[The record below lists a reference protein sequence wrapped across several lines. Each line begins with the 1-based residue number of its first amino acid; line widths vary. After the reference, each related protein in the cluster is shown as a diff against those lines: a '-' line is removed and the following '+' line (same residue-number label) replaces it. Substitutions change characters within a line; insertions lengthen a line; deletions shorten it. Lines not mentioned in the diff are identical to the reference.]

1 MIPKQK
7 YLLAAALLLLTFFP
21 AHAQTPITGKVV
33 DEENRP
39 LAGVFVSVREGTQGE
54 IATTNSEG
62 NFTLNVRD
70 KANAIV
76 DFSLLGFEKAETRI
90 SGNTVFIK
98 MKESAMRLDDAVV
111 VAYGSVSRKDLTGA
125 VAEADIDEMNKVPVP
140 SFSQAL
146 AGRIAGVSVSASDG
160 QPGSEMKIVIRGN
173 NSITKDNSP
182 LYIVDGFPMEDLQTA
197 SINPEDIKTFNV
209 LKDASATALYG
220 ARGANGVIVIE
231 TKGGFDE
238 QPVINFSTSLGVA
251 SVANRMEMM
260 SPYEFVKYQTE
271 IYPATAPSSYFSDGR
286 TLDWY
291 KTAEGIDW
299 QDQIFRNVFVQNYN
313 LSIRGG
319 NANTK
324 YTVSGSVFLQ
334 PGVILNTGSN
344 KYQLRSVLE
353 QKINKKL
360 SMTLNLNG
368 SYIDNYGQLV
378 SSGDGGTTSSYLL
391 YRTWAFRPVAGR
403 SDINLIEDL
412 TDPENV
418 SSADIRL
425 NPLITSRNDNTHNS
439 NKSIVGNF
447 GLRYS
452 IIKGLQLRLT
462 GTLRYNQEKRKV
474 FYNSKTTQGS
484 SLNPTNTLGV
494 NGLIRYS
501 DSFTWN
507 TEAVLNYEKVFRRTH
522 RVGAMIGTSLQ
533 DRKFEQFGY
542 TGYKIDDYEGLGMA
556 ALDNGLI
563 RSAVATMAEFS
574 LASFFGRFN
583 YGYKSR
589 YLLTATLRA
598 DGSSKFP
605 NHKWGV
611 FPSAA
616 LAWNISEES
625 FMKKV
630 SWISNAKLRLSYGV
644 TGNNRVGDYDSWPSL
659 TVPIDASY
667 SFGNGEPVRGLV
679 PGAMGNANLKWEST
693 YQWDLGMDFSMFDD
707 RISVILDLY
716 KKDTRDLLLLTDAPR
731 TTGYPSIMKNVG
743 SVRNTGIELT
753 LNTVNVRTRSF
764 EWSSNFNIAFNR
776 NKVVE
781 LDNDTQQMFT
791 TVSFYS
797 AYKGSPLYLAQVG
810 MPMGLFYGYVFD
822 GVYQFEDFDNPA
834 PGKYVL
840 KLGVPSNS
848 TMADRNNIHPGDIRY
863 RDLNGDGQVDDRD
876 MTVIGNGNPIH
887 TGGFT
892 NTFRYKN
899 IDFSFLLQW
908 SYGNDIYNA
917 NRLLFEGNAMK
928 SKDINQY
935 ASYNRR
941 WTPDNPSDTYYRS
954 GGEGPAGRHSSRV
967 IEDGSY
973 LRLKSLSLGYS
984 FPRSWLSKVRIKEL
998 RASFSANNILT
1009 LTGYTG
1015 MDPEVSTRGNSPLT
1029 PGFDYSAYPIA
1040 KTFMFGI
1047 QLTF

>member
-1 MIPKQK
+1 MIQKQK

-125 VAEADIDEMNKVPVP
+125 VAAADIDEMNKVPVP

-173 NSITKDNSP
+173 NSITQDNSP

-197 SINPEDIKTFNV
+197 SINPEDIKTFNI

-231 TKGGFDE
+231 TKGGFDG

-507 TEAVLNYEKVFRRTH
+507 TEAVLNYDKVFRRTH
-522 RVGAMIGTSLQ
+522 RIGAMIGTSLQ

-542 TGYKIDDYEGLGMA
+542 TGYKIDDYESLGMA

-563 RSAVATMAEFS
+563 RAAVATMAEFS

-605 NHKWGV
+605 NHKWGF

-667 SFGNGEPVRGLV
+667 SFRNGEPVRGLV
-679 PGAMGNANLKWEST
+679 PGAMGNADLKWEST

>member
-1 MIPKQK
+1 MVSYKR
-7 YLLAAALLLLTFFP
+7 YLLAIALPVITALSAT
-21 AHAQTPITGKVV
+21 AQTAVKGKVV
-33 DEENRP
+33 DEDNAP

-54 IATTNSEG
+54 VAMTDDKGE
-62 NFTLNVRD
+62 FTLNVRD

-76 DFSLLGFEKAETRI
+76 DFSLIGFQPAESRI
-90 SGNTVFIK
+90 TGSTLFMK
-98 MKESAMRLDDAVV
+98 MKEQTTRLDDAVV

-146 AGRIAGVSVSASDG
+146 AGRVAGVQVSASDG
-160 QPGSEMKIVIRGN
+160 QPGSELKIVIRGS
-173 NSITKDNSP
+173 NSITQDNSP

-231 TKGGFDE
+231 TKGGFDG
-238 QPVINFSTSLGVA
+238 QPVINFSTSLGTAGVA
-251 SVANRMEMM
+251 RKMQMM

-271 IYPATAPSSYFSDGR
+271 IYPATAPSSYFSEGR
-286 TLDWY
+286 TLEYY

-299 QDQIFRNVFVQNYN
+299 QDQIFRNVFIQNYN

-344 KYQLRSVLE
+344 KYQLRSILE

-425 NPLITSRNDNTHNS
+425 NPLITSRNDNTHNAT
-439 NKSIVGNF
+439 KSLVGNLGF
-447 GLRYS
+447 RYS
-452 IIKGLQLRLT
+452 IMRGLQLRLT

-507 TEAVLNYEKVFRRTH
+507 GEAVLNYDKVFRRTH
-522 RVGAMIGTSLQ
+522 RLGIMAGTSLQ
-533 DRKFEQFGY
+533 DRKFEQYGY
-542 TGYKIDDYEGLGMA
+542 TGYKLDDYEALGMA

-563 RSAVATMAEFS
+563 RSAIASMSEFS

-589 YLLTATLRA
+589 YMFTSTLRA

-605 NHKWGV
+605 NHKWGF

-616 LAWNISEES
+616 LAWNISEEN
-625 FMKKV
+625 FMKNAGC
-630 SWISNAKLRLSYGV
+630 ISDAKLRLSYGI
-644 TGNNRVGDYDSWPSL
+644 TGNNRVGDYDAYSSL

-667 SFGNGEPVRGLV
+667 SFGNSEPVRGLV
-679 PGAMGNANLKWEST
+679 PGAMGNAGLKWEST
-693 YQWDLGMDFSMFDD
+693 YQWDLGIDLSMFKE
-707 RISVILDLY
+707 RVSMVIDLY
-716 KKDTRDLLLLTDAPR
+716 HKDTRDLLLLTDAPR
-731 TTGYPSIMKNVG
+731 TTGYPSIMKNIGRVQNKG
-743 SVRNTGIELT
+743 LEFTLSTINVKTRN
-753 LNTVNVRTRSF
+753 F

-776 NKVVE
+776 NKVAE

-797 AYKGSPLYLAQVG
+797 SYKGSPLYLAQVG
-810 MPMGLFYGYVFD
+810 KPMGLFYGYVFD
-822 GVYQFEDFDNPA
+822 GVYQFDDFDSPA

-840 KLGVPSNS
+840 KPDVPSNS
-848 TMADRNNIHPGDIRY
+848 TESDRNNIQPGDIRY
-863 RDLNGDGQVDDRD
+863 KDLNGDGQVDDRD
-876 MTVIGNGNPIH
+876 MTVIGNGNPVH

-892 NTFRYKN
+892 NTLRYKN
-899 IDFSFLLQW
+899 IDLSFLLQW

-935 ASYNRR
+935 ASYNKR
-941 WTPDNPSDTYYRS
+941 WTPENPSDKYYRS

-967 IEDGSY
+967 VEDGSF
-973 LRLKSLSLGYS
+973 LRLKSLALGYS
-984 FPRSWLSKVRIKEL
+984 FPRKWLSKVRIKEL
-998 RASFSANNILT
+998 KINFSANNLFT
-1009 LTGYTG
+1009 LTGYSG

-1040 KTFMFGI
+1040 RTFMLGI
-1047 QLTF
+1047 QLSL

>member
-1 MIPKQK
+1 MAFTA
-7 YLLAAALLLLTFFP
+7 LSAAA
-21 AHAQTPITGKVV
+21 QTQVSGRVV
-33 DEENRP
+33 DEANNP
-39 LAGVFVSVREGTQGE
+39 LPGVFVSVREGTAGE
-54 IATTNSEG
+54 ASMTDGDG
-62 NFTLNVRD
+62 NFTLSVRD
-70 KANAIV
+70 RENAVI
-76 DFSLLGFEKAETRI
+76 DFSLLGFQSTSSKV
-90 SGNTVFIK
+90 SGTKLFIK
-98 MKESAMRLDDAVV
+98 MKEQAMKLDDAVV

-125 VAEADIDEMNKVPVP
+125 VAQADIGQMNRVPVP

-146 AGRIAGVSVSASDG
+146 AGRIAGVQVSASDG
-160 QPGSEMKIVIRGN
+160 QPGSEMSIVIRGN
-173 NSITKDNSP
+173 NSITQDNSP
-182 LYIVDGFPMEDLQTA
+182 LYIVDGFPVEDLQTA
-197 SINPEDIKTFNV
+197 TINPEDIKTFNV

-231 TKGGFDE
+231 TKGGFDG
-238 QPVINFSTSLGVA
+238 QPAIDFSASLGMA
-251 SVANRMEMM
+251 STGKRMEMM
-260 SPYEFVKYQTE
+260 NAYEFVKYQTE
-271 IYPATAPSSYFSDGR
+271 IYPSTATSSYFTEGR

-291 KTAEGIDW
+291 RTAEGIDW
-299 QDQIFRNVFVQNYN
+299 QDLIFRNAFVQNYN

-324 YTVSGSVFLQ
+324 YTVSGAAFIQ

-344 KYQLRSVLE
+344 KWQLRSSLE
-353 QKINKKL
+353 QKISGKL
-360 SMTLNLNG
+360 TMTFNVNG
-368 SYIDNYGQLV
+368 SYIDNYGQIV

-425 NPLITSRNDNTHNS
+425 NPLITSQNDNTHNK
-439 NKSIVGNF
+439 NKSLVGNL
-447 GLRYS
+447 GLRWS
-452 IIKGLQLRLT
+452 IVRGLQLRLT
-462 GTLRYNQEKRKV
+462 GSLRYNQEKRSI

-507 TEAVLNYEKVFRRTH
+507 TEAVLSYEKVFKRAH
-522 RVGAMIGTSLQ
+522 RLGVMAGTSLQ
-533 DRKFEQFGY
+533 DRKFEQYGY
-542 TGYKIDDYEGLGMA
+542 TGYKLDDYENLGMA

-563 RSAVATMAEFS
+563 RSAVASMSEFS

-589 YLLTATLRA
+589 YMLTVTLRA

-605 NHKWGV
+605 NHKWGF

-616 LAWNISEES
+616 LAWNISEED
-625 FMKKV
+625 FMKNAD
-630 SWISNAKLRLSYGV
+630 WISNAKLRLSYGV
-644 TGNNRVGDYDSWPSL
+644 TGNNRVGDYDSYASL

-667 SFGNGEPVRGLV
+667 SFGGAEPVRGLV
-679 PGAMGNANLKWEST
+679 PSSMGNAGLKWEST
-693 YQWDLGMDFSMFDD
+693 YQWDLGFDFGMFDE
-707 RISVILDLY
+707 RVSMTVDLY
-716 KKDTRDLLLLTDAPR
+716 HKDTRDLLLLTDAPR

-743 SVRNTGIELT
+743 RVQNRGLEFT
-753 LNTVNVRTRSF
+753 LNTVNVRTRNF

-776 NKVVE
+776 NKVVS
-781 LDNDTQQMFT
+781 LDNDTEQIFT
-791 TVSFYS
+791 TVGFYS

-810 MPMGLFYGYVFD
+810 KPMGMFYGYVFD

-840 KLGVPSNS
+840 KSGVPCNSSNS
-848 TMADRNNIHPGDIRY
+848 DRNSVQPGDIKY

-876 MTVIGNGNPIH
+876 MTVIGNGNPVH
-887 TGGFT
+887 TGGFS
-892 NTFRYKN
+892 NMFRYGN
-899 IDFSFLLQW
+899 ADFSFLLQW

-935 ASYNRR
+935 ATYNRR
-941 WTPDNPSDTYYRS
+941 WTPENPSDTYYRA

-967 IEDGSY
+967 VEDGSY
-973 LRLKSLSLGYS
+973 LRLKNLSLGYS
-984 FPRSWLSKVRIKEL
+984 LPRRWLSKVNIKKV
-998 RASFSANNILT
+998 RVNFSANNLLT
-1009 LTGYTG
+1009 FTGYSG

-1029 PGFDYSAYPIA
+1029 PGFDYSAYPVA
-1040 KTFMFGI
+1040 RTFMFGI

>member
-21 AHAQTPITGKVV
+21 ALAQTPVTGKVV

-54 IATTNSEG
+54 IATTDSEG

-125 VAEADIDEMNKVPVP
+125 VAAADIDEMNKVPVP

-173 NSITKDNSP
+173 NSISQDNSP

-197 SINPEDIKTFNV
+197 SINPEDIKTFNI

-231 TKGGFDE
+231 TKGGFDG

-507 TEAVLNYEKVFRRTH
+507 TEAVLNYDKVFRRTH
-522 RVGAMIGTSLQ
+522 RIGAMIGTSLQ

-542 TGYKIDDYEGLGMA
+542 TGYKIDDYESLGMA

-563 RSAVATMAEFS
+563 RAAVATMAEFS

-605 NHKWGV
+605 NHKWGF

-667 SFGNGEPVRGLV
+667 SFGNGERVRGLV
-679 PGAMGNANLKWEST
+679 PGAMGNAELKWEST

-707 RISVILDLY
+707 RISAILDLY

-743 SVRNTGIELT
+743 SVRNTGLELT
-753 LNTVNVRTRSF
+753 INTVNVRTRSF

-941 WTPDNPSDTYYRS
+941 WTPENPSDIYYRS

-1040 KTFMFGI
+1040 RTFMFGI